1 MRSVWGPVAR
11 WQTIAL
17 VGAIALLLSTSS
29 AIAQSAVGVPTN
41 AAIGNS
47 LQDAAR
53 QNEKQFIDRE
63 MGQGGVT
70 GGLGGVTAFPTGRL
84 RTSDHDPVQPPAFD
98 HFSFRTHESSAFAN
112 VVVTVPGTVLGG
124 QVKVSAF
131 AGGNWL
137 SVDLHSN
144 ANAIFDPGQFASAQN
159 DSVLVG
165 ATVLWAKQSTY
176 ALATIIGIWGETKLI
191 DGFTFSP
198 GVDRYSFDTSGYMAS
213 GTVGHVF
220 DLSGPSGPKLDLRG
234 SLGHVD
240 HEGDW
245 FKAALDHRQK
255 YTFSTWTGTGMA
267 TLFSNVNLQNGALLR
282 PYVSGYVR
290 QEFDYKNH
298 LAVIQPDGTF
308 SGQDGTQAHTYGGLD
323 AGMTYT
329 LGNLTLGAAFYSEL
343 SGDERTVGGRL
354 GASWKLGGEPTPAQ
368 NPKLSPLPKSWTG
381 FYLGAHAGFA
391 WADVDMTY
399 VSAGNPALAFA
410 PTGSADTISS
420 RGALGGG
427 QIGYD
432 WQIGGI
438 VFGVEGAWSALSLK
452 DERVGKFSVNDHWR
466 TELNQLYSLTARLGL
481 ASGNWMPYVK
491 AGYAGANLDSSLT
504 VSDFPATHSA
514 QASSWHNGWTVG
526 GGAEYML
533 ARNWSVGIEYNY
545 YTFDSKDV
553 SANRTVDNVV
563 DRWSV
568 TPDTIQSITGRM
580 NFRFN

>member
-1 MRSVWGPVAR
+1 M
-11 WQTIAL
+11 
-17 VGAIALLLSTSS
+17 LLLFS
-29 AIAQSAVGVPTN
+29 ASGALAQSAVGVPTN

-53 QNEKQFIDRE
+53 QNEKQFLDRE

-84 RTSDHDPVQPPAFD
+84 RTSDHDPVQPAAVD

-112 VVVTVPGTVLGG
+112 FVVTVPGTVLGG
-124 QVKVSAF
+124 QVKVGAF

-159 DSVLVG
+159 DSVLAG

-176 ALATIIGIWGETKLI
+176 ALATIIGMWGETKLV
-191 DGFTFSP
+191 DGFTDIGSP
-198 GVDRYSFDTSGYMAS
+198 DAARYSFNTSGFMAS
-213 GTVGHVF
+213 GTAGHVF
-220 DLSGPSGPKLDLRG
+220 DLAGPSGPKLDLRA
-234 SLGHVD
+234 SLGYMD

-245 FKAALDHRQK
+245 FKAALDHQQK

-282 PYVSGYVR
+282 PYIAGYVR
-290 QEFDYKNH
+290 QEFAYKNH
-298 LAVIQPDGTF
+298 LAVIKPDGTF
-308 SGQDGTQAHTYGGLD
+308 DSQDGTQAHTYGGLD
-323 AGMTYT
+323 AGVTYT
-329 LGNLTLGAAFYSEL
+329 QGNLTLGAAFYSEL

-354 GASWKLGGEPTPAQ
+354 GASWKLGGEPAAAQ

-381 FYLGAHAGFA
+381 FYVGTHAGFA

-399 VSAGNPALAFA
+399 VSASDPALADPFA
-410 PTGSADTISS
+410 PSGSTDAISS

-432 WQIGGI
+432 WQFGGI

-452 DERVGKFSVNDHWR
+452 EERVGKFTDFRDNDHWR

-491 AGYAGANLDSSLT
+491 GGYAGVNVDSSLT
-504 VSDFPATHSA
+504 RSEDPTHSA
-514 QASSWHNGWTVG
+514 QANSWHSGWTVG
-526 GGAEYML
+526 AGAEYML
-533 ARNWSVGIEYNY
+533 ARNWSVGVEYNY